1 MIESEITK
9 KLDEWRPSRN
19 FHPTKPWNRQERQRR
34 EEEQR
39 QKEAEDVGKTW
50 LSMLRFFSGFFL
62 SQLNGWFHGKNWVEI
77 NINLFSRRKPAM
89 IRFCFDPRCSVFPKT
104 CGGTTSQR
112 RRGRTPTI
120 GRRKDSGLRVFAV
133 DISKCIERICSIYIA
148 RRTRGNNLNWIRIIW
163 K

>member
-1 MIESEITK
+1 MIESEIAK

-19 FHPTKPWNRQERQRR
+19 FHPREPWNRQERQRR

-39 QKEAEDVGKTW
+39 QKEAEDVAKTW
-50 LSMLRFFSGFFL
+50 LSMLRFFPLLL
-62 SQLNGWFHGKNWVEI
+62 SQLNGWFHGKIWVEI

-112 RRGRTPTI
+112 RRARTPTI